1 MTENQATPEAQQAV
15 QLPTPQ
21 PTLAALPELPCPN
34 CGANV
39 LEHHGFHNYCTE
51 TQSLREDSYLYRT
64 NGRIYLEHDESGYET
79 DSHECQATAFCSS
92 CDNELPWSL
101 FDIREM
107 DGETFES
114 ASAIIKALIEQASAE
129 DADGNTEAEPPSVPA
144 AAPTSADQ
152 HAEVLQ

>member
-1 MTENQATPEAQQAV
+1 MTEQQATPAS
-15 QLPTPQ
+15 Q
-21 PTLAALPELPCPN
+21 PPMPPSPLATLPELPCPN

-114 ASAIIKALIEQASAE
+114 AKDIIESLVAEADYEDESDEEGEQAQPAE
-129 DADGNTEAEPPSVPA
+129 A
-144 AAPTSADQ
+144 ASTQ
-152 HAEVLQ
+152 EVTQ